1 MRHLFGEDPMRTL
14 RSEVPPKHRL
24 SAEWHRA
31 LQLLANNPR
40 GTTEDMLVLG
50 HGISSDVLGM
60 LVLAGLTT
68 VETET
73 LRAHGSTIK
82 VRRMHI
88 TDTGRRAI
96 RN

>member
-1 MRHLFGEDPMRTL
+1 MRALQSQF
-14 RSEVPPKHRL
+14 PPKHRL

-82 VRRMHI
+82 VQRMRI
-88 TDTGRRAI
+88 TDAGRRAI

>member
-1 MRHLFGEDPMRTL
+1 MRALQSQF
-14 RSEVPPKHRL
+14 PPKHRL

-31 LQLLANNPR
+31 LQLLADKPR
-40 GTTEDMLVLG
+40 GTTEDVLALG
-50 HGISSDVLGM
+50 HGFSSDVLAM
-60 LVLAGLTT
+60 LVLTGLAT
-68 VETET
+68 VVTET

-82 VRRMHI
+82 IRRMHI